1 MNQITTY
8 SCTGDDT
15 RHPTLAAALLH
26 KLAIDDIKVVEY
38 CGPEGPGPATAVAT
52 HLVKVFQVGQVTE
65 FKLSGAQGLY
75 SLDGK
80 LLYGTQRT
88 EGPR

>member
-1 MNQITTY
+1 
-8 SCTGDDT
+8 
-15 RHPTLAAALLH
+15 
-26 KLAIDDIKVVEY
+26 
-38 CGPEGPGPATAVAT
+38 
-52 HLVKVFQVGQVTE
+52 
-65 FKLSGAQGLY
+65 LSGAQGLY